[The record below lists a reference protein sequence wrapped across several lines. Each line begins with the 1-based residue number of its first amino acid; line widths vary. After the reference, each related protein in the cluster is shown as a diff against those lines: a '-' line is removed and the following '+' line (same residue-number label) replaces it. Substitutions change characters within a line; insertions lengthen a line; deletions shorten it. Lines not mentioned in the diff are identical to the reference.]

1 MGTYNSK
8 ELRKLT
14 PTEAQVKN
22 RHKNPVYL
30 ILDNVW
36 DTYNIGSMFRLADAI
51 GATKIFLCGDMEYP
65 PNSRIHR
72 AAVGTENWV
81 PWEKRDTALEVI
93 NELKNNGIQTVA
105 VEQSDRS
112 ISWKDYTPSFPVA
125 IVSGHESNGVS
136 KEVLDAVDV
145 IVELPMFGF
154 NKSFNVWGTTA
165 IMAYKVLESL

>member
-1 MGTYNSK
+1 
-8 ELRKLT
+8 
-14 PTEAQVKN
+14 
-22 RHKNPVYL
+22 
-30 ILDNVW
+30 
-36 DTYNIGSMFRLADAI
+36 MFRLADAI
-51 GATKIFLCGDMEYP
+51 GATKVFLCGDMEYP

-81 PWEKRDTALEVI
+81 PWEKRETAAEVI
-93 NELKNNGIQTVA
+93 QELKNKGIQTVA

-112 ISWKDYTPSFPVA
+112 ISWKEYTPSFPVA

-136 KEVLDAVDV
+136 EDALAAVDV

-165 IMAYKVLESL
+165 IMAYKVLESLTTAD